1 MVDVPAGAVGPRVI
15 RKRGSQAMKGRKV
28 LALAAMGAAV
38 AGPAVAGDGQPHP
51 WQMGLQRAVTPVM
64 EQLTEFHNLLLVI
77 ITLICLFVFG
87 LIGYVVVRFR
97 EDKNPVPS
105 KRSHNTTLEVIWTA
119 VPVLIL
125 VIIAIPSFKLLYYMD
140 TVPETEFRIK
150 AIGRQ
155 WYWSYVYPDHGNF
168 TFDAIMK
175 QDDEL
180 EPGEPR
186 LLATDNYVV
195 IPVNTKITLQVT
207 SGDVIHSWAVPAF
220 GVKIDAI
227 PGRLNEVWIEAK
239 ETGTFYGQCS
249 ELCGYGHGF
258 MPIAVKV
265 VSREEFDAWVKQAQE
280 EFARADGEPVRL
292 AAN

>member
-1 MVDVPAGAVGPRVI
+1 
-15 RKRGSQAMKGRKV
+15 MKWRRS
-28 LALAAMGAAV
+28 LALAAVAAAV
-38 AGPAVAGDGQPHP
+38 SGPALAESVLPHP
-51 WQMGLQRAVTPVM
+51 WQMNLQRAVTPVM
-64 EQLTEFHNLLLVI
+64 ERLTEFHNLLLVI
-77 ITLICLFVFG
+77 ITLICLVVFG

-97 EDKNPVPS
+97 EDRNPVPS
-105 KRSHNTTLEVIWTA
+105 KRSHNTTLEVLWTA
-119 VPVLIL
+119 IPVLIL

-140 TVPETEFRIK
+140 TIPETEFRIK
-150 AIGRQ
+150 AIGHQ

-207 SGDVIHSWAVPAF
+207 AGDVLHSWAVPAF
-220 GVKIDAI
+220 GVKIDAV
-227 PGRLNEVWIEAK
+227 PGRLNEVWIEAR

-265 VSREEFDAWVKQAQE
+265 VTREEFDAWVKQAQE
-280 EFARADGEPVRL
+280 EFARADGTPVRL